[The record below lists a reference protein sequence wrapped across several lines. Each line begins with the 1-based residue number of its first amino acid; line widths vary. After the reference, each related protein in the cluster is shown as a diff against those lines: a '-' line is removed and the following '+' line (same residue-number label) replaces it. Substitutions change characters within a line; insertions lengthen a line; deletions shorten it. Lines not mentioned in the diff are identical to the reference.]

1 MSTRYA
7 AVPERISLPGVISK
21 KRKSGRSS
29 PSASS
34 DDGESEVWRDMDTV
48 YINLTKREDR
58 KKLIQTEMRN
68 QGLKGLAA
76 SRRRRA
82 TRSTT
87 RPSRA
92 SWHSGLNCLFDKKTI
107 PAMHTMSKG
116 ERGCSGSHVAL
127 WKQCARKDDHTK
139 PMLVL
144 EDDAVL
150 WERSGV
156 FFPEMCHRLI
166 AAAEQMYD
174 VATEPLIL
182 YVGCEVTS
190 WRDLA
195 ARRRRG
201 AAAAE
206 AARGGLLVAD
216 VELHHLAGRR
226 ARAAQA
232 AAGRLPDRLLHL
244 EARARGQ
251 HHRDRRD
258 ARPRGAEGPLRQ
270 GRHQAHQHLHVGGEE
285 GRGRQGEGEE
295 RRGVGDGGLGV
306 RTRLSARTRRLAE
319 GGAASWLGAPR
330 ALGETAVNLCAW
342 IVDIGGAMSAGLRC
356 TEAPGLP
363 AVARRVAEPFSARA
377 AALARGPALAS
388 SCVCV
393 CVRACVLACVCVCV
407 VCLRVSFV
415 CVGHRDV
422 GREGSARE

>member
-1 MSTRYA
+1 MYPMRTASASSLTRLHTHAPAFMSTRYA

-68 QGLKGLAA
+68 QGLKGA
-76 SRRRRA
+76 RRFPAKTGDEVNDKAVAR
-82 TRSTT
+82 
-87 RPSRA
+87 

-190 WRDLA
+190 WRDSRRVVVEGPPVMKLREAEYLWQTSSYILWPAA
-195 ARRRRG
+195 AR
-201 AAAAE
+201 A
-206 AARGGLLVAD
+206 LLA
-216 VELHHLAGRR
+216 
-226 ARAAQA
+226 
-232 AAGRLPDRLLHL
+232 RLPVDCPTDCYISKLVL
-244 EARARGQ
+244 EGYI
-251 HHRDRRD
+251 
-258 ARPRGAEGPLRQ
+258 
-270 GRHQAHQHLHVGGEE
+270 
-285 GRGRQGEGEE
+285 
-295 RRGVGDGGLGV
+295 
-306 RTRLSARTRRLAE
+306 
-319 GGAASWLGAPR
+319 
-330 ALGETAVNLCAW
+330 TAVVACPHIAEQRDPYAKG
-342 IVDIGGAMSAGLRC
+342 DIKHTNIYKWQQAQ
-356 TEAPGLP
+356 
-363 AVARRVAEPFSARA
+363 
-377 AALARGPALAS
+377 
-388 SCVCV
+388 
-393 CVRACVLACVCVCV
+393 
-407 VCLRVSFV
+407 
-415 CVGHRDV
+415 
-422 GREGSARE
+422 